1 MTQIMFETFNTPA
14 MYTKVGGV
22 LSLYAS
28 GRTTGLVVDMG
39 DGVTH
44 TIPIYVRHFSFNST
58 PSPKPKRKNLI
69 NFPSKNRKDTK
80 YLMARYV
87 LTWPVEI

>member
-1 MTQIMFETFNTPA
+1 MAPEEHPVLLSESPLNPKANREKMTQIMFETFNTPA

-44 TIPIYVRHFSFNST
+44 TIPVYVCHF
-58 PSPKPKRKNLI
+58 
-69 NFPSKNRKDTK
+69 
-80 YLMARYV
+80 
-87 LTWPVEI
+87 